1 MSLDIMYINKAEEIM
16 KKQHNTDL
24 QSSTE
29 ALLRYTQATMLT
41 GDRESKGDKIVV
53 PVVIKGQEVLSYVMR
68 IGENMP
74 AFNFWPRGREIIQ
87 RLVLRAALSDGLNE
101 FKLYRTSE
109 ESIKSIIFNR
119 KLTES
124 STDDF

>member
-1 MSLDIMYINKAEEIM
+1 MSLDIMYVNKAEEIT

-29 ALLRYTQATMLT
+29 ALLRYTHATVLAAN
-41 GDRESKGDKIVV
+41 REPKGDKIVV
-53 PVVIKGQEVLSYVMR
+53 PVVIKGQELLSYVMR

-87 RLVLRAALSDGLNE
+87 RLVLRAALADGLNE
-101 FKLYRTSE
+101 LKLYRTSE
-109 ESIKSIIFNR
+109 ESI
-119 KLTES
+119 
-124 STDDF
+124 